1 MELAGEHISPLHGGM
16 EDIRIFADR
25 LYDVEILR
33 LHVEGVDEIDENPVG
48 DLLEELSVVQEEN
61 GIPADLRDLEALPVR
76 ESPAVPPE
84 DPEARHIRTLLASLE
99 QRLHADADPEE
110 RDLARD
116 HLPDHVFQSVFPQIS
131 HRVAEISDARK
142 HNMIRR

>member
-1 MELAGEHISPLHGGM
+1 MEFQPICGTLKPSRSG
-16 EDIRIFADR
+16 
-25 LYDVEILR
+25 
-33 LHVEGVDEIDENPVG
+33 N
-48 DLLEELSVVQEEN
+48 LLQY
-61 GIPADLRDLEALPVR
+61 P
-76 ESPAVPPE
+76 
-84 DPEARHIRTLLASLE
+84 RTLLASLE